1 MEKNLPILIN
11 ELSVATIEQNFEE
24 MQTRS
29 QKAAAALAT
38 IQEIKTDEEDEKAE
52 KILVKV
58 RTTFTY
64 IESMRKAITGPLD
77 DMKKVLMEPEK
88 LISNTV
94 SGNEYERVK
103 LLRDAYA
110 NAKFKEEQVRQAEIE
125 ARRIV
130 EQQRVLVR
138 SIFKTNYTEGI
149 VKTNMTLNN
158 KLAEAFQ
165 TTTIETLETLKKRLS
180 LGAKLLKGVYD
191 SWFDPTAIQ
200 SSLPF
205 IEVKNISE
213 ELKKELTYEK
223 AEEEYG
229 KLSKA
234 TMDSWMDRIPE
245 LEASLQAGVEAAE
258 ESRRK
263 LAEQMK
269 KEEEERN
276 NAALKVAQEKAESEA
291 KAAQLQTEFRS
302 QMELQAG
309 AIEMKGNIKKRAV
322 IEADTQD
329 FVAIISEL
337 FFNVF
342 IHPKYAGII
351 KKDKKGQPQFNADG
365 TPIYVDWL
373 QGLLDFYA
381 TNCEEEIPGIKII
394 EEVKTT
400 QRAK

>member
-1 MEKNLPILIN
+1 MEKNLPILID
-11 ELSVATIEQNFEE
+11 ELSVATLESNFEE
-24 MQTRS
+24 MQVRS
-29 QKAAAALAT
+29 DRAAKALSS
-38 IQEIKTDEEDEKAE
+38 IQEIKTDEDDEKAE
-52 KILVKV
+52 KLLVKV

-64 IESMRKAITGPLD
+64 VESMRKAITAPLD
-77 DMKKVLMEPEK
+77 EIKKALMDPEK
-88 LISNTV
+88 KISNSV

-110 NAKFKEEQVRQAEIE
+110 NAKFRAEQERQSAIE
-125 ARRIV
+125 AKRVI
-130 EQQRVLVR
+130 EQEKSRVR
-138 SIFKTNYTEGI
+138 SLFRTNYTEGI
-149 VKTNMTLNN
+149 VKTNITLKN
-158 KLAEAFQ
+158 KLSEAFQ
-165 TTTIETLETLKKRLS
+165 TATIENLEVLKKRLS

-191 SWFDPTAIQ
+191 AWFDATLIQ

-205 IEVKNISE
+205 QEVKSISE
-213 ELKKELTYEK
+213 DVQKELTYVK

-234 TMDSWMDRIPE
+234 TMDGWMDRIPE
-245 LEASLQAGVEAAE
+245 LESSLQAGVEAAE

-302 QMELQAG
+302 QMELQTG
-309 AIEMKGNIKKRAV
+309 AIETKGNIKKRAV

-351 KKDKKGQPQFNADG
+351 KKDKKGQPLFNSDG
-365 TPIYVDWL
+365 TPTYVDWL